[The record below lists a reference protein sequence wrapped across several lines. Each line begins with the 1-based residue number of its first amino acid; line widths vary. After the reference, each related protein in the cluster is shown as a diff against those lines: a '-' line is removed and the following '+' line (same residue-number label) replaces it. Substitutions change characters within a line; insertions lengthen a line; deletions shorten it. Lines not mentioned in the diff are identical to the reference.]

1 MSDHDDDPLLGLL
14 TDIAEGVA
22 VLVDKVDRLEAR
34 IAAQDELVN
43 NALAAIAEVA
53 TRTYFAAKPA
63 SCLPDEVVNSGV
75 MDAMIERWPRDAVI
89 NFSSDDREFM
99 NDLASQTVERINGLI
114 VHTKANP
121 DPSNAGRL
129 RQAAGLALLN
139 REMDKRAKAQK
150 QSLEREDR
158 GRGR

>member
-34 IAAQDELVN
+34 IAAQGELVG

-53 TRTYFAAKPA
+53 TRTYFAAKPV

-75 MDAMIERWPRDAVI
+75 MDAMIERWPHDAVA
-89 NFSSDDREFM
+89 NFSQGDSDLM
-99 NDLASQTVERINGLI
+99 NDLANQTTEHINALI
-114 VHTKANP
+114 AHAMTNP

-129 RQAAGLALLN
+129 RQAAGLMLLN
-139 REMDKRAKAQK
+139 REMDKRVKAQK

>member
-22 VLVDKVDRLEAR
+22 VLVDKVNRLEAR

-53 TRTYFAAKPA
+53 TRTYFAAKPV

-75 MDAMIERWPRDAVI
+75 MDAMIERWPHDAVA
-89 NFSSDDREFM
+89 NFSQGDREFM
-99 NDLASQTVERINGLI
+99 NDLANQTTSRINALI
-114 VHTKANP
+114 AHAMTIP

-139 REMDKRAKAQK
+139 REIDKRVKAQK